1 MIVHIELRAEGAAG
15 DRVSDA
21 ALVLEYIVVIW
32 APIDVAK
39 AAVVC
44 VFENESCHLFLTWW

>member
-1 MIVHIELRAEGAAG
+1 MALRATGIF
-15 DRVSDA
+15 VDA
-21 ALVLEYIVVIW
+21 ALVLEYVVVIW